1 MKRVIS
7 IFWLAALLAGAWGPP
22 CQGQIVFEGKVWS
35 EILQTNRMVRVWL
48 PPSYASSPERR
59 YPVLYVHDGQNA
71 FSSAGPHAAFGW
83 GSWDLDGV
91 AGRLARE
98 GKMEEVLLVAIDC
111 AAHRHR
117 EYRGLVPPGVGNAE
131 YAGYRE
137 FLIGEL
143 KPRVDKEYRTKPG
156 PADTG
161 LLGSS
166 MGGLASLT
174 LSWERPD
181 VFGKAACLSS
191 SFQIEGAHFLE
202 KVLAAHVGGP
212 KPLRVY
218 LDSGKISPGNGD
230 DGAARTAAAA
240 HELRR
245 IGWKD
250 GVNLLHVVDEPLTQ
264 EALEPLGLA
273 PRKLEEALQ
282 SQHNELY
289 WRLRVWRALEFLFPP
304 AAP

>member
-1 MKRVIS
+1 MSNWIRLLTLVAI
-7 IFWLAALLAGAWGPP
+7 LAGAWAGP

-35 EILQTNRMVRVWL
+35 EALQTNRTTRVWL

-83 GSWDLDGV
+83 GSWDLDGT

-98 GKMEEVLLVAIDC
+98 GKMEEVLLVAVDC

-117 EYRGLVPPGVGNAE
+117 EYRGLTPPGTNPAE

-143 KPRVDKEYRTKPG
+143 KPRIDKEYRTKPG

-166 MGGLASLT
+166 MGGLVSLT
-174 LSWERPD
+174 LAWERPD

-191 SFQIEGAHFLE
+191 SFQVEGGHFLE
-202 KVLAAHVGGP
+202 KVLAARDGKP
-212 KPLRVY
+212 KPFRVY
-218 LDSGKISPGNGD
+218 LDSGKISMNGGD

-240 HELRR
+240 KELRR
-245 IGWKD
+245 IGWRD
-250 GVNLLHVVDEPLTQ
+250 GVDLLHVVDEPLTR
-264 EALEPLGLA
+264 EALAPLGLA
-273 PRKLEEALQ
+273 PHKLEEALK

-289 WRLRVWRALEFLFPP
+289 WRLRAWRALEFLFPP
-304 AAP
+304 AAK